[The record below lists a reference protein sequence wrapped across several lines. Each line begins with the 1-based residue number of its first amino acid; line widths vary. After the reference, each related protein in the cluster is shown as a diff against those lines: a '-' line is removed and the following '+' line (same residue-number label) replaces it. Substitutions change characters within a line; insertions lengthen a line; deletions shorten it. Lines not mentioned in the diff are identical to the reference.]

1 MRRTTLALPIEP
13 APPLSQRIKGQH
25 APWANPE
32 PRTLSLCYNKDD
44 IMQRRRTYET
54 TPIDTAGL
62 QVLRR

>member
-44 IMQRRRTYET
+44 IMPYG
-54 TPIDTAGL
+54 I
-62 QVLRR
+62 

>member
-1 MRRTTLALPIEP
+1 MRRTTPSEPSEP
-13 APPLSQRIKGQH
+13 APSLLQRIKGWN